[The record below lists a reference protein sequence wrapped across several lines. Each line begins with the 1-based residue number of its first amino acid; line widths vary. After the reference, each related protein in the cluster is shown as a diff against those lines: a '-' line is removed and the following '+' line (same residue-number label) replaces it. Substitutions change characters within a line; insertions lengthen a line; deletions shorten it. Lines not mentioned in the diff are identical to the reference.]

1 MTEGPKINDRV
12 FFITSNQSKLENEI
26 QYTIST
32 RDKAFQNL
40 KILLKKEQKFKREDF
55 TFHVHSFEVI
65 KSELDDNYKIPETKI
80 YKAKITLRYNR
91 TIFEGFVKFKET
103 KKHFNTFFYDLKF
116 NEAKGFFGATPP
128 PPSINFTKTEQI
140 RIYNEILKLLKIK
153 QGDPLSIT
161 LITDSLAYINK
172 NKYYLDFYLEILRSC
187 YTKVEVKMLLM
198 KLNLEHVKL
207 PEKID
212 NLNYYTN
219 ILNSIEK
226 NPNLITKHCGEK
238 DSKDKYYKFFYTLLL
253 YFRSFYET
261 ERAKVLLDNKD
272 LWKYFSEIL
281 PKNSKYFT
289 HLKIPE
295 ELINEM
301 LKTKDITFD
310 IIKGTLIY
318 LGSIEKVLATIN
330 DNCDLI
336 ANCCLKENQK
346 INMIEISNPKKD
358 DDLNKIIGEIQ
369 KVMNYQLNTK
379 KVFLLF
385 EEEFWKNYIHYNDQ
399 QNLQNLILI
408 KKAILLYRK
417 ADNNLSLEK
426 LDLRSKI
433 HNTGLHVIEKGGLK
447 NEQLLD
453 FIENDDD
460 YFKENRYENKAYRPL
475 TILKGIDLEKAN
487 EIFFERWEKSNI
499 FKIFEFNEIDFKREL
514 VNKIDNMKDFGKLL
528 KLFDYKNKKK
538 FDMNTISVL
547 REKFK
552 NIIRT
557 YKMEECPN
565 FIKDVS
571 FFIYVISQT
580 YQDISRFMES
590 TIEKYIQS
598 NQTITDIYLYVASNY
613 KDISQNVIDRISTYF
628 TKNKDQLN
636 GESILFLLK
645 KFSSKSFLKS
655 LLNKI
660 NTCVIKENQLFSQEK
675 GIDSFILLKGIEQE
689 ELLKKFPELYET
701 TYLIMTVKLSA
712 LISDKISKGEIKFRE
727 LSAMW
732 VEKEKKNMIRERL
745 DILLFNNINDV
756 EKCMK
761 ELDERYKKIIKTTIE
776 LKKLNAVLKEFYEI
790 THQNNIKDIGILE
803 KKINEGMLNE
813 IDKKETKE
821 SIDKMNSI
829 MPKAD
834 LDKKFKLKKS
844 IFFTHFY
851 KAKKANNILKKEED
865 IFTETEQ
872 DFNKLKP
879 FFEDNW
885 IEKIDEVIIKECYRA
900 LKNKSDKNIKEEL
913 KFLRDNFNLKEKDDL
928 YIEKLQDDIKIFS
941 QKEEIFQTINSC
953 LHFISEFHAKPT
965 DFNTLLIQL
974 KKDLSGNISVKKI
987 KEYGKSLEKYGIN
1000 ILNPKV
1006 EDKDYLNILTALFSK
1021 KGSLSFIMS
1030 LTDEDCRTLQ
1040 ELVSESESTFLTG
1053 AEIQDMTKC
1062 SNFIHSMNITKDVTT
1077 DQELMKIFIEKV
1089 PQTKNISAY
1098 FIQYTNNSGQIQ
1110 ELYLQKLDKSQATRK
1125 QIKNI
1130 VKSSNFIISIKNE
1143 QETYLEFY
1151 GSFINDEKDKGNRTI
1166 NFEDLI
1172 ELRGRAMLAKKLGD
1186 EKSKEEKE
1194 IHELNKKF
1202 AERVNE
1208 IEKINDLLKKIAEKG
1223 YCENIKISVDIKDT
1237 NPVFY
1242 SSEYNFKDYEEC
1254 SKYLNTILIKTTET
1268 QINYY
1273 KNEKTQ
1279 LIRYIYGRQFNLLNS
1294 SLKNLSNSSISAF
1307 LKFLTNDQIQADV
1320 KLDKID
1326 YNYNYDLNKKDK
1338 YVCLLENVN
1347 QFLKSFL
1354 DTNKLT
1360 LDLIYKQ
1367 NIIKDKYKN
1376 EFKGLYTYYLKD
1388 DQGVQKGVE
1397 EHILNWYHFL
1407 TGNPPMAQTVL
1418 LCNEETTS
1426 EEIIAFMYRA
1436 FLCQYHVVFMVGKIE
1451 LLTPDK
1457 RQTLTGLI
1465 NTLFTGHEKEMK
1477 SCLAFAYSDKTSSI
1491 VLYLE
1496 RIKGKQI
1503 LEHKDNKNK
1512 EEIKYEENVEIISS
1526 DKSGVGKSTRIKNSI
1541 LKKAKKYI
1549 HFPFGGE
1556 FDRKD
1561 VINRL

>member
-1 MTEGPKINDRV
+1 MTEKPKINDKV
-12 FFITSNQSKLENEI
+12 YFITSNQSKLENEI

-32 RDKAFQNL
+32 RDKAFKNL
-40 KILLKKEQKFKREDF
+40 NIVLKKEQKYKREDF
-55 TFHVHSFEVI
+55 TFHVHSFEVV
-65 KSELDDNYKIPETKI
+65 KNELDDNYKIPETKI
-80 YKAKITLRYNR
+80 YQAKITLRYNR

-103 KKHFNTFFYDLKF
+103 KKCFNTFFYDLKF
-116 NEAKGFFGATPP
+116 NDAKGFFGATPP
-128 PPSINFTKTEQI
+128 PPSINFSKTEQI
-140 RIYNEILKLLKIK
+140 RIYNEVLKLLKIK

-161 LITDSLAYINK
+161 LITDSLTYINR

-187 YTKVEVKMLLM
+187 YTKIEVKMLLM
-198 KLNLEHVKL
+198 KLNLEHVLL

-212 NLNYYTN
+212 NLNYYTS

-301 LKTKDITFD
+301 LKTKDIKFD
-310 IIKGTLIY
+310 IIKGTLFY
-318 LGSIEKVLATIN
+318 LGSFEKVLATIN

-336 ANCCLKENQK
+336 ANCCLKENKK
-346 INMIEISNPKKD
+346 INMIEMSNPKKD

-369 KVMNYQLNTK
+369 KVMYYQLNTK

-408 KKAILLYRK
+408 KKAILLYKK

-499 FKIFEFNEIDFKREL
+499 FKIFEFNEIDFKKEL

-538 FDMNTISVL
+538 FDMNTISFIK
-547 REKFK
+547 EKFK
-552 NIIRT
+552 NIIKT

-571 FFIYVISQT
+571 FFIYAISQT
-580 YQDISRFMES
+580 YQDISRFMED

-598 NQTITDIYLYVASNY
+598 NQAITDIYLYVASNY
-613 KDISQNVIDRISTYF
+613 KDISQNVIERISTYF

-645 KFSSKSFLKS
+645 KFSSEGFLKS

-689 ELLKKFPELYET
+689 ELLKKFPELNET

-727 LSAMW
+727 LSSMW

-813 IDKKETKE
+813 IDKRETKE

-851 KAKKANNILKKEED
+851 KAKKANN
-865 IFTETEQ
+865 
-872 DFNKLKP
+872 
-879 FFEDNW
+879 
-885 IEKIDEVIIKECYRA
+885 
-900 LKNKSDKNIKEEL
+900 
-913 KFLRDNFNLKEKDDL
+913 
-928 YIEKLQDDIKIFS
+928 
-941 QKEEIFQTINSC
+941 
-953 LHFISEFHAKPT
+953 
-965 DFNTLLIQL
+965 
-974 KKDLSGNISVKKI
+974 
-987 KEYGKSLEKYGIN
+987 
-1000 ILNPKV
+1000 
-1006 EDKDYLNILTALFSK
+1006 
-1021 KGSLSFIMS
+1021 
-1030 LTDEDCRTLQ
+1030 
-1040 ELVSESESTFLTG
+1040 
-1053 AEIQDMTKC
+1053 
-1062 SNFIHSMNITKDVTT
+1062 
-1077 DQELMKIFIEKV
+1077 
-1089 PQTKNISAY
+1089 
-1098 FIQYTNNSGQIQ
+1098 
-1110 ELYLQKLDKSQATRK
+1110 
-1125 QIKNI
+1125 
-1130 VKSSNFIISIKNE
+1130 
-1143 QETYLEFY
+1143 
-1151 GSFINDEKDKGNRTI
+1151 
-1166 NFEDLI
+1166 
-1172 ELRGRAMLAKKLGD
+1172 
-1186 EKSKEEKE
+1186 
-1194 IHELNKKF
+1194 
-1202 AERVNE
+1202 
-1208 IEKINDLLKKIAEKG
+1208 
-1223 YCENIKISVDIKDT
+1223 
-1237 NPVFY
+1237 
-1242 SSEYNFKDYEEC
+1242 
-1254 SKYLNTILIKTTET
+1254 
-1268 QINYY
+1268 
-1273 KNEKTQ
+1273 
-1279 LIRYIYGRQFNLLNS
+1279 
-1294 SLKNLSNSSISAF
+1294 
-1307 LKFLTNDQIQADV
+1307 
-1320 KLDKID
+1320 
-1326 YNYNYDLNKKDK
+1326 
-1338 YVCLLENVN
+1338 
-1347 QFLKSFL
+1347 FLKSSPCIFR
-1354 DTNKLT
+1354 
-1360 LDLIYKQ
+1360 
-1367 NIIKDKYKN
+1367 
-1376 EFKGLYTYYLKD
+1376 FFGF
-1388 DQGVQKGVE
+1388 
-1397 EHILNWYHFL
+1397 WYPL
-1407 TGNPPMAQTVL
+1407 W
-1418 LCNEETTS
+1418 
-1426 EEIIAFMYRA
+1426 
-1436 FLCQYHVVFMVGKIE
+1436 
-1451 LLTPDK
+1451 
-1457 RQTLTGLI
+1457 
-1465 NTLFTGHEKEMK
+1465 
-1477 SCLAFAYSDKTSSI
+1477 
-1491 VLYLE
+1491 E
-1496 RIKGKQI
+1496 RGCHSFHDI
-1503 LEHKDNKNK
+1503 
-1512 EEIKYEENVEIISS
+1512 
-1526 DKSGVGKSTRIKNSI
+1526 
-1541 LKKAKKYI
+1541 
-1549 HFPFGGE
+1549 F
-1556 FDRKD
+1556 
-1561 VINRL
+1561 